1 MLIACDIDNVCC
13 NLQEVVTDLFN
24 ERNGTNYTLND
35 FISYDVMNVLP
46 TEEAIQMQA
55 MYGESGLYDLVK
67 PIPGAQEALQKL
79 IHDGHQVYLVT
90 DAIPKTYGEKVE
102 FVKRYFPFIDD
113 AHIVCMKHKWL
124 FDCEVMIEDNLA
136 NLLAKPYYHRICFNW
151 PWNRQAETK
160 DWTYG
165 ITRCYSWDDV
175 VDAVNKIK
183 MESDEN

>member
-24 ERNGTNYTLND
+24 ERYGTSYTLND
-35 FISYDVMNVLP
+35 FTAYDVMQVLP
-46 TEEAIQMQA
+46 MEDAIKMQA

-102 FVKRYFPFIDD
+102 FVHRYFPFIDD
-113 AHIVCMKHKWL
+113 AHIVAMKHKWM
-124 FDCEVMIEDNLA
+124 FKCDVMIEDNFA
-136 NLLAKPYYHRICFNW
+136 NLITKTDYHRICFNY
-151 PWNRQAETK
+151 PWNKVHETK
-160 DWTYG
+160 DWAYD
-165 ITRCYSWDDV
+165 IHRCYNWEDIIS
-175 VDAVNKIK
+175 AVNKINDG
-183 MESDEN
+183 E

>member
-1 MLIACDIDNVCC
+1 MVLAVDIDNCIC
-13 NLQEVVTDLFN
+13 NLQEIVTDLFN

-35 FISYDVMNVLP
+35 FTSYDVMNMLP

-79 IHDGHQVYLVT
+79 INDGHQVYLVS
-90 DAIPKTYGEKVE
+90 DAIPKTYSEKVE
-102 FVKRYFPFIDD
+102 FVHRYFPFIDD

-124 FDCEVMIEDNLA
+124 FKCDVMIEDNLT
-136 NLLAKPYYHRICFNW
+136 NLLAKPYYHRICLNW
-151 PWNRQAETK
+151 PWNQQAEMK

-165 ITRCYSWDDV
+165 ITRCYNWDDV
-175 VDAVNKIK
+175 VNAINKIK